1 MPPPRSWPCA
11 RNRTP
16 AAGPRP
22 RRRGAAGGPSLAP
35 LFGDLTFFQCLR
47 THHHHLGVGRR
58 YRRETGSEQ
67 GMGPGRRGG
76 GRDRQPL
83 VCTARSLCVRAQCVC
98 AASSPASRRR
108 CWPPRRRRSR
118 ARTCSERSRRWEA
131 AEGDVGVGG
140 RRLHTRARSG
150 RYTGSPVAEV
160 GRVGRGGGL
169 ACTRPRPSVR
179 CWRYRDGA
187 KRQIVGGAATGAP
200 TQRVHSRLP
209 AGGKPMVHELK
220 WSAEGT
226 DPPGARQKPPDAG
239 VDDGLRFEHPGP
251 AGGSRTATSPRLKTV

>member
-1 MPPPRSWPCA
+1 MALDSTHQNAFTSCA
-11 RNRTP
+11 ERNRRVT
-16 AAGPRP
+16 ATV
-22 RRRGAAGGPSLAP
+22 LA
-35 LFGDLTFFQCLR
+35 T
-47 THHHHLGVGRR
+47 LG
-58 YRRETGSEQ
+58 
-67 GMGPGRRGG
+67 
-76 GRDRQPL
+76 
-83 VCTARSLCVRAQCVC
+83 
-98 AASSPASRRR
+98 SR
-108 CWPPRRRRSR
+108 W
-118 ARTCSERSRRWEA
+118 SRRWEA

-251 AGGSRTATSPRLKTV
+251 AGVVRTATLVFVALNE